1 MRSASRVLG
10 GLVVCLA
17 SVSGVTAQ
25 DATADF
31 HKAYY
36 LEMEEGKLEEAA
48 ALYARVAG
56 SNAPGDLVERA
67 RARLA
72 ACRELLHGADLS
84 RLMPPDVL
92 SYVELRDPGRHLTR
106 ILKMAGLTPE
116 TAIGQGGDGSPL
128 PVVVSPR
135 LLKSLEAVPA
145 LAVATTNV
153 HPRLGI
159 PSAVAVLNLG
169 RSDLAHGAVETA
181 LSTAVASNFLQTGE
195 TVEGHTAYMSPF
207 GTIVTTERFV
217 ILEDTIELRCTAP
230 NRVALRTSEV
240 ADLTRLVRATMRLRP
255 DAIIV
260 GEVRGREALDMLK
273 AWNTGHPG
281 GMCTVH
287 ANSARAAL
295 SRLDQLV
302 QEAGVPSQPFLLA
315 DAVDLVVALR
325 ERHVREVLR
334 VQGYDPTRGF
344 ELEELAQPTTRS
356 EGTP

>member
-1 MRSASRVLG
+1 MNALLQEKV
-10 GLVVCLA
+10 
-17 SVSGVTAQ
+17 
-25 DATADF
+25 
-31 HKAYY
+31 
-36 LEMEEGKLEEAA
+36 KL
-48 ALYARVAG
+48 
-56 SNAPGDLVERA
+56 S
-67 RARLA
+67 
-72 ACRELLHGADLS
+72 
-84 RLMPPDVL
+84 
-92 SYVELRDPGRHLTR
+92 
-106 ILKMAGLTPE
+106 
-116 TAIGQGGDGSPL
+116 
-128 PVVVSPR
+128 
-135 LLKSLEAVPA
+135 
-145 LAVATTNV
+145 
-153 HPRLGI
+153 HP
-159 PSAVAVLNLG
+159 N
-169 RSDLAHGAVETA
+169 H
-181 LSTAVASNFLQTGE
+181 
-195 TVEGHTAYMSPF
+195 
-207 GTIVTTERFV
+207 RFV

-334 VQGYDPTRGF
+334 VRGYDPTRGF